1 MFLVIFLTILLLS
14 ALFWWWTDRRLRVLP
29 RARFWR
35 IALALF
41 IAPQLAYALALVLVP
56 GFRQISHHWIPAG
69 ALAIMYIWHLL
80 VLPAWALMMGA
91 IAAVRIFVAAI
102 QPILRRA
109 PQAPAE
115 TAALPVASAA
125 TAPAWS
131 RRQLLIA
138 AAAVA
143 PPASA
148 IGLAGIGVARL
159 DDYRTRYLD
168 VPIAGLPPA
177 LDGLTIAHVTDIHVG
192 RYTRGSQLARI
203 AESTNR
209 LKADLVL
216 MTGDLLDGSLLDLP
230 EAVDFM
236 RLLDPRLGRAMCEG
250 NHDLFG
256 GAAAFRS
263 RVKAAGIPLLVQETK
278 SLEVRGEQVQLLGAR
293 WCRGEEKIRATV
305 EELLLQ
311 RDPNAFAILL
321 AHHPHCFDYAAA
333 AGVPLTLAGHTHGGQ
348 LMLNERLGAGPAM
361 FRYWTGMYEQA
372 AAKLIVC
379 NGAGN
384 WFPLRTAAP
393 AEIIHLTLRRAM

>member
-14 ALFWWWTDRRLRVLP
+14 ALFWWWTDRRLRLLP
-29 RARFWR
+29 RARYWR
-35 IALALF
+35 IGLALF

-56 GFRQISHHWIPAG
+56 GFRQISHHWVPPS

-80 VLPAWALMMGA
+80 VLPAWALVMGA
-91 IAAVRIFVAAI
+91 IAAVRLALAAI
-102 QPILRRA
+102 QWMIRRA
-109 PQAPAE
+109 AQAPAE
-115 TAALPVASAA
+115 TAPFPGPSAA

-138 AAAVA
+138 SAAAA
-143 PPASA
+143 PPISA
-148 IGLAGIGVARL
+148 IGLAGIGIARL
-159 DDYRTRYLD
+159 NDYRTRYLD
-168 VPIAGLPPA
+168 VPIAGLPTA
-177 LDGLTIAHVTDIHVG
+177 LDGLSIAHVTDIHVG
-192 RYTRGSQLARI
+192 RYTRGPQLARI
-203 AESTNR
+203 AETTNR

-230 EAVDFM
+230 EAIDFM
-236 RLLDPRLGRAMCEG
+236 RRLDPRLGLAMCEG

-263 RVKAAGIPLLVQETK
+263 RVKAAGIPLLVQETM
-278 SLEVRGEQVQLLGAR
+278 SLDIRGEPVQLLGAR
-293 WCRGEEKIRATV
+293 WSRGEETIRGAMQ
-305 EELLLQ
+305 ELLTR
-311 RDPNAFAILL
+311 RDPDAFAILL

-348 LMLNERLGAGPAM
+348 LMLNQRLGAGPAM

-393 AEIIHLTLRRAM
+393 AEIIHLTLRRAS